1 MICYSW
7 HSTLNYMIY
16 FSRSLTK
23 LVGEMKKL
31 PGVGEKT
38 ALRLAF
44 HLMKSPENCRALAES
59 LVDVQNSVRFCSVCF
74 GITEDDPCPLCTGDR
89 DDGTVCVV
97 EEPQD
102 MLAMERSGAFRG
114 RYHVLHGAL
123 SPLSGVMPSNLKI
136 DELLNRLGEGR
147 VHEVLIATNFSVEG
161 EATALYLTR
170 LIKPLGI
177 RVTRLAYGIPLGSD
191 LEYVDA
197 ATVQKAVEG
206 RNEL

>member
-1 MICYSW
+1 ML
-7 HSTLNYMIY
+7 H
-16 FSRSLTK
+16 FSKSFTRL
-23 LVGEMKKL
+23 LGELKKL

-44 HLMKSPENCRALAES
+44 HLLKSPDTASNLAEN
-59 LVDVQNSVRFCSVCF
+59 LLEVTRKVRFCSVCF
-74 GITEDDPCPLCTGDR
+74 GITEDDPCYICSGDR
-89 DDGTVCVV
+89 DETIVCVV

-102 MLAMERSGAFRG
+102 LLAVERSHGFRG
-114 RYHVLHGAL
+114 RYHVLQGAL
-123 SPLSGVMPSNLKI
+123 SPLNGITPARLRI
-136 DELLNRLGEGR
+136 AELMRRLEDGTVR
-147 VHEVLIATNFSVEG
+147 EVVLATNFTVEG

-177 RVTRLAYGIPLGSD
+177 RVSRLAHGIPLGSD

-197 ATVQKAVEG
+197 ATVQRAMEG

>member
-1 MICYSW
+1 ML
-7 HSTLNYMIY
+7 H
-16 FSRSLTK
+16 FSKSFTRL
-23 LVGEMKKL
+23 LGELKKL

-44 HLMKSPENCRALAES
+44 HLLKSPDSAKALAET
-59 LVDVQNSVRFCSVCF
+59 LLEVAGRVRFCSVCF
-74 GITEDDPCPLCTGDR
+74 GITEDDPCFICSGER
-89 DDGTVCVV
+89 DEKIICVV

-102 MLAMERSGAFRG
+102 LLAVERSHAFRG
-114 RYHVLHGAL
+114 CYHVLQGAL
-123 SPLSGVMPSNLKI
+123 SPLNGVTPGHLRI
-136 DELLNRLGEGR
+136 AELMKRLGEAKVR
-147 VHEVLIATNFSVEG
+147 EVVLATNFSVEG

-177 RVTRLAYGIPLGSD
+177 KVSRLAHGIPLGSD

-197 ATVQKAVEG
+197 ATVQRALEG

>member
-1 MICYSW
+1 MI
-7 HSTLNYMIY
+7 H

-23 LVGEMKKL
+23 LVGELKKL
-31 PGVGEKT
+31 PGVGDKT

-44 HLMKSPENCRALAES
+44 HLMKSPENCRALADS
-59 LVDVQNSVRFCSVCF
+59 LTDIQNNVRFCSVCF
-74 GITEDDPCPLCTGDR
+74 GITEDDPCCICSGER
-89 DDGTVCVV
+89 DDTSICVV

-123 SPLSGVMPSNLKI
+123 SPLSGIMPSNLKI
-136 DELLNRLGEGR
+136 EELLLRLQGS
-147 VHEVLIATNFSVEG
+147 VIKEVLIATNFTVEG

-170 LIKPLGI
+170 VIKPLGVK
-177 RVTRLAYGIPLGSD
+177 VTRLAYGIPLGSD

>member
-1 MICYSW
+1 
-7 HSTLNYMIY
+7 
-16 FSRSLTK
+16 
-23 LVGEMKKL
+23 MKKL

-44 HLMKSPENCRALAES
+44 HLLKAPENSRALADS
-59 LVDVQNSVRFCSVCF
+59 LVDVQQSVRFCSICF
-74 GITEDDPCPLCTGDR
+74 GITEDDPCRICSGDR
-89 DDGTVCVV
+89 DDTAICVV

-102 MLAMERSGAFRG
+102 MLAMERSGAFKG

-123 SPLSGVMPSNLKI
+123 SPLNGVMPSNLKI
-136 DELLNRLGEGR
+136 GELLQRLEEGKIQ
-147 VHEVLIATNFSVEG
+147 EILIATNFTVEG

-170 LIKPLGI
+170 LIKPLGVK
-177 RVTRLAYGIPLGSD
+177 VTRLAYGIPLGSD